1 MVSSI
6 TLNLKIMIRTSFLLF
21 FVCTPFLSYTQNHS
35 GASLNF
41 EEDKFDFGN
50 VKINTKVSHIFYFT
64 NTSKKPLR
72 LKKVTASCGCTTPLW
87 DSTLIAPGSQGSI
100 TVVFECFPLEK
111 IFSKT
116 ITVESSAES
125 TLYYIDIRGK
135 CVDIYKAT
143 KEKFS
148 QPLGK
153 LNFESTHSNFDFLY
167 NNSSLV
173 QKQLQYFNA
182 SDDTI
187 VVYEFNTPSYIQCA
201 SSPNII
207 LPHQLGSV
215 IINYNASMNPD
226 FGFKLDKIVM
236 RTNDLEMPDKL
247 LYASADILEYFDSTI
262 QNRGHIL
269 LREQDY
275 DFGKLKVGDIKTH
288 VFDIKNIGLDTL
300 FIRRVR
306 ASCGCT
312 ESVLSLDKIAPGKS
326 ASLKVIY
333 NTAGAVRG
341 DNHKLI
347 TIISSDRK
355 QPVIIIGVHV
365 SVD

>member
-1 MVSSI
+1 
-6 TLNLKIMIRTSFLLF
+6 MIRTSFLLF

-35 GASLNF
+35 DASLNF

-72 LKKVTASCGCTTPLW
+72 LKKVSASCGCTTPLW

-275 DFGKLKVGDIKTH
+275 DFGKIKVGDIKTH